1 MFVGSCPDLTKEQGL
16 SGMVQPVERAVGAA
30 GGARLATG
38 GPGLRAGLSAGG
50 ATGFVLVLA
59 AVWLLG
65 FQLLFYAQS
74 FVDPDVA
81 RGQLWLMLLDEVL
94 GAEDGVAATGVPTGW
109 QFAVQR
115 LPLAGVAGCLLLLC
129 GVHGWA
135 VDCWLL
141 RRVPLGRFE
150 RCCLAA
156 GVGLS
161 VQSLVVLLAGLCGV
175 LSGVVLV
182 LAAAVSLAAGLAG
195 AKRSAAA
202 GSAAGE
208 GRVGGVE
215 GVLGRRA
222 GGRFECWLFW
232 LVAVPWSVYL
242 LWGAMTPPTD
252 FDVREYHLQGPKE
265 WYQDGRIH
273 YLRHNVYTSFPFL
286 SEMHSL
292 SAMVLAGDWWRGALA
307 GQLVLAVYQLLTCGV
322 VVAAGFRW
330 CGRGSGYLAGLI
342 WLTTPWTLRISL
354 IAYAEGALSF
364 YTAAAILLSLS
375 VGRLPADGVRCRA
388 LLVVGFLAGS
398 AMAAKYTGLLLAVIP
413 TAVGWSWWWCR
424 AGGGVSGLLRAGE
437 LRRGF
442 VREAGLYVAGVLL
455 AVGPW
460 LLKNAA
466 ETGNPVFPMAWS
478 VFGGGE
484 WNEPLNERWKRAHG
498 APEHSLVRIPQHFL
512 DAAVRNKWTSP
523 LLFGLSVPVLLC
535 CVRSVPLR
543 LVWLSAGWGFLTWW
557 GLTHRIDRFWVP
569 VVPLLSV
576 LAGAVVL
583 VSIAGW
589 WRGLVVGSVVT
600 GTVFNLRFST
610 LALVGF
616 HAGLMDLEGARELVI
631 RSDLRVLNEQ
641 LPGGARVLMVG
652 EAEVFDA
659 RFAVLYS
666 TVFDDSVFEEL
677 TGGTDTGVGT
687 VRVLAAA
694 AEVRERLRAAGV
706 THVLV
711 NWREVLRYRLPGSYG
726 YAEYVQPERFE
737 QLQEQ
742 GVLGAARVLGQ
753 SSWAGLSETE
763 RRVVQQWPG
772 WQQLVRGDVWE
783 TVRLYEV
790 R

>member
-1 MFVGSCPDLTKEQGL
+1 ML
-16 SGMVQPVERAVGAA
+16 QPVERAGYAA
-30 GGARLATG
+30 DAALPATG
-38 GPGLRAGLSAGG
+38 GAVLRAGLRTGG
-50 ATGFVLVLA
+50 AGGFVLVLA

-94 GAEDGVAATGVPTGW
+94 GADESAVSAGVPTGW

-115 LPLAGVAGCLLLLC
+115 LPLAGAAGLLLVLAGLHGWGVDRCLLSGLP
-129 GVHGWA
+129 
-135 VDCWLL
+135 L
-141 RRVPLGRFE
+141 RRTE

-156 GVGLS
+156 GIGLS
-161 VQSLVVLLAGLCGV
+161 LQSLVVLLAGLCGL

-182 LAAAVSLAAGLAG
+182 LVLTAVISLAAGLV
-195 AKRSAAA
+195 AA
-202 GSAAGE
+202 
-208 GRVGGVE
+208 
-215 GVLGRRA
+215 GRRA
-222 GGRFECWLFW
+222 AVAGRSGSVSEVSVRRDGRFEWWVFW
-232 LVAVPWSVYL
+232 LVSLPWAVYL

-265 WYQDGRIH
+265 WYQAGRIS

-292 SAMVLAGDWWRGALA
+292 AAMVLAGDWWRGALA

-322 VVAAGFRW
+322 VVSAGIRW
-330 CGRGSGYLAGLI
+330 CGRGAGYLSGLI

-364 YTAAAILLSLS
+364 YTAAAILLSLL
-375 VGRLPADGVRCRA
+375 VGRLPADGVRGRA
-388 LLVVGFLAGS
+388 ILVVGFLAGS
-398 AMAAKYTGLLLAVIP
+398 AMASKYTGLLLAVLP
-413 TAVGWSWWWCR
+413 TAAGWCCWWWR
-424 AGGGVSGLLRAGE
+424 ASGGVRCLLSAGE
-437 LRRGF
+437 QRRGF
-442 VREAGLYVAGVLL
+442 LREAVLYAAGVLL
-455 AVGPW
+455 ATGPW
-460 LLKNAA
+460 LLKNAV

-478 VFGGGE
+478 VFGGTE
-484 WNEPLNERWKRAHG
+484 WNEPLNERWKQAHG
-498 APEHSLVRIPQHFL
+498 APEHSLERIPQHFL

-523 LLFGLSVPVLLC
+523 LLFGLAVPVLLC
-535 CVRSVPLR
+535 CWRSEPLR
-543 LVWLSAGWGFLTWW
+543 LVWLAVGWGFLTWW

-576 LAGAVVL
+576 LAGAGVMLSGVWWWRVL
-583 VSIAGW
+583 V
-589 WRGLVVGSVVT
+589 LGSVLT
-600 GTVFNLRFST
+600 GTIFNLRFST

-631 RSDLRVLNEQ
+631 RSDLRVMNEQ
-641 LPGGARVLMVG
+641 LPAGAKVLMVG

-659 RFAVLYS
+659 RFALLYN
-666 TVFDDSVFEEL
+666 TVFDESVFEEL
-677 TGGTDTGVGT
+677 TAGAGVAGS
-687 VRVLAAA
+687 VAAA
-694 AEVRERLRAAGV
+694 DEVRERLRGAGV

-737 QLQEQ
+737 ELREG

-753 SSWAGLSETE
+753 SSWSGLGETE

-772 WQQLVRGDVWE
+772 WQRLVRGDVWE